1 MNFLNFQYN
10 FFDILNSKSKNT
22 YFQLQDSV
30 TGDSEEAIDEFY
42 DNYSKN
48 LNSNT
53 LYFAR
58 ISHNVLHPIL
68 KGGIFALEGFKATN
82 SYEWQITTTYSS
94 GGISRFCRSKMNGEW
109 KDWTP
114 R

>member
-1 MNFLNFQYN
+1 MYTQ
-10 FFDILNSKSKNT
+10 FFIDRNSKSKNT

-68 KGGIFALEGFKATN
+68 KGGVFALEGFKATS

-94 GGISRFCRSKMNGEW
+94 TGGVSRFCRSKINGEW
-109 KDWTP
+109 KDWEP